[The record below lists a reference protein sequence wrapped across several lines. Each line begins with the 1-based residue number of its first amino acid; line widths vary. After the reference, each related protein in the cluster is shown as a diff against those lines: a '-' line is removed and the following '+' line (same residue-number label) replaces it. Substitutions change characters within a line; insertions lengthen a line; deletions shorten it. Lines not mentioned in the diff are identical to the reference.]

1 MRSNA
6 QIVLA
11 ALAVAIQAGQQ
22 IVVDSYSIP
31 IRAPLPCP
39 IELLAWEPPRDKNRQ
54 YDAPGRARRK
64 KGKR

>member
-1 MRSNA
+1 MRLNEQITLA
-6 QIVLA
+6 AIAIAIQTGHQIVIGA
-11 ALAVAIQAGQQ
+11 S
-22 IVVDSYSIP
+22 DIP

>member
-6 QIVLA
+6 QMVLA
-11 ALAVAIQAGQQ
+11 ALAIAIQANHQ
-22 IVVDSYSIP
+22 IVIDSAAIP

-39 IELLAWEPPRDKNRQ
+39 MEILAWEPPRDKNRQ